1 MDAKKQADKIK
12 EEDREKATID
22 FINKAA
28 KNQKEAGKKINSLI
42 DDATKGFDDILK
54 ANVGHED
61 YNKLVSTVAQV
72 NSLINQAKNGGDIDA
87 IISKIEAL
95 K

>member
-1 MDAKKQADKIK
+1 MDAKNKADKIK

-22 FINKAA
+22 YIKKAA
-28 KNQKEAGKKINSLI
+28 ENQKEAGKQINSLI
-42 DDATKGFDDILK
+42 DNATKSFDDILK
-54 ANVGHED
+54 DNVQHED

-72 NSLINQAKNGGDIDA
+72 NSLINQAKNGGDIDT
-87 IISKIEAL
+87 IISKLEAL